1 MNNNLEVNSS
11 EDTIDFS
18 YYISVIIKHFWIL
31 VVFVFIGVAIATAVN
46 VLTQPVYK
54 ASVLMMIDR
63 ETAGRIDTTSFG
75 SWASDEDYYRTQY
88 KLLESKSLLQKIY
101 NNLNLNQYPEF
112 ANPNGWI
119 KLKKRLKI
127 EPVTRSRLVNLE
139 VSSFD
144 RELTAKIA
152 NALARTFSADN
163 ITNRSFITQ
172 DIIAA
177 LESTVKNQ
185 QQQELLNSIP
195 QVVNSDFIKNLKNKE
210 ISLQEDYAKLTAK
223 YTSNHPEVISVEN
236 QLKVIREKIDTET
249 KRLIQSIKIDLSGQ
263 FAGNNIRIIDE
274 ATVPDNPYL
283 PRKLINL
290 LIGVVA
296 GGIIAILIIFMI
308 EFLDKSI
315 KSSED
320 LEREL
325 DLSFLGFVPT
335 EKLKKGTKEYSFM
348 LSKDN
353 PLYAEQIRNIR
364 VMLNFTLANFKEKAL
379 LITSSVQSEGKTNL
393 STNLSVA
400 MAQTGSKVLIV
411 DGDLRRAR
419 LHKSFELPL
428 KNGMSDILTF
438 NGEKDGNFKD
448 FIENGKFIKK
458 TEVENLFVITAG
470 INPPNPSE
478 LLSRD
483 ILGKFI
489 EWATSNFDI
498 LLIDTPATLPVN
510 DTLLWGK
517 YIDRTIFTVRHGK
530 TSIKMAKLAIEKIT
544 KANIK
549 ILGGIITYHKKQ
561 GIAAKGSSYYYYY
574 SYKNKKKN

>member
-1 MNNNLEVNSS
+1 LNNNLDITNN

-18 YYISVIIKHFWIL
+18 YYISVIFKHLWIL
-31 VVFVFIGVAIATAVN
+31 IMFVFIGVVIATAVN
-46 VLTQPVYK
+46 VFTQPVYK

-63 ETAGRIDTTSFG
+63 ETAGRIDTTTFG

-88 KLLESKSLLQKIY
+88 KLLESKSLLQKIH

-112 ANPNGWI
+112 ANPNGWV
-119 KLKKRLKI
+119 KLKRRLKI

-144 RELTAKIA
+144 KNLTAQIA
-152 NALARTFSADN
+152 NTLAKTFCEDN

-210 ISLQEDYAKLTAK
+210 IALQEEYAKLIAK
-223 YTSNHPEVISVEN
+223 YTTNHPNVISVEN
-236 QLKVIREKIDTET
+236 QLKVIREKIDIET
-249 KRLIQSIKIDLSGQ
+249 KRLIQSIKIDLSGK

-320 LEREL
+320 LEKEL

-348 LSKDN
+348 LNKDN

-364 VMLNFTLANFKEKAL
+364 VMLNFTLANFKDKAF

-419 LHKSFELPL
+419 LHKAFDLPL
-428 KNGMSDILTF
+428 RNGVSDILSF
-438 NGEKDGNFKD
+438 NEKDGDLKN
-448 FIENGKFIKK
+448 FIESKFVKK
-458 TEVENLFVITAG
+458 TEIENLSVITAG

-478 LLSRD
+478 LLSRE

-498 LLIDTPATLPVN
+498 VLIDTPAILPVN

-517 YIDRTIFTVRHGK
+517 YINRTIFTIRHGK
-530 TSIKMAKLAIEKIT
+530 TSTKMAKVAIEKII

-561 GIAAKGSSYYYYY
+561 GIATKESSYYYY
-574 SYKNKKKN
+574 SYRNKKKN

>member
-1 MNNNLEVNSS
+1 MNNNFDVNNS

-18 YYISVIIKHFWIL
+18 YYVSIIVKHLWIL
-31 VVFVFIGVAIATAVN
+31 IMFIFIGVVIATAVN
-46 VLTQPVYK
+46 VFTQPVYK

-63 ETAGRIDTTSFG
+63 ETAGRIDTTTFG

-88 KLLESKSLLQKIY
+88 KLLESKSLLQKIH
-101 NNLNLNQYPEF
+101 NTLNLNQYPEF
-112 ANPNGWI
+112 ANPNGWM
-119 KLKKRLKI
+119 KLKRRLKI

-144 RELTAKIA
+144 KNLTAKIA
-152 NALARTFSADN
+152 NTLAKTFCEDN

-210 ISLQEDYAKLTAK
+210 IALQEEHAKLTAK

-249 KRLIQSIKIDLSGQ
+249 KRLIQSIKIDLSGK

-320 LEREL
+320 LEKEL

-348 LSKDN
+348 LNKDN

-364 VMLNFTLANFKEKAL
+364 VMLNFTLANFKDKAL

-419 LHKSFELPL
+419 LHKAFDLPL
-428 KNGMSDILTF
+428 RNGMSDILTF
-438 NGEKDGNFKD
+438 DEKDGNLKE
-448 FIENGKFIKK
+448 FIESKFVKK
-458 TEVENLFVITAG
+458 TEIENLSVITAG

-489 EWATSNFDI
+489 DWATSNFDI
-498 LLIDTPATLPVN
+498 VLIDTPAILPVN

-517 YIDRTIFTVRHGK
+517 YINRTIFTIRHGK
-530 TSIKMAKLAIEKIT
+530 TSTKMAKIAIEKII

>member
-1 MNNNLEVNSS
+1 MNNNLDINNNE
-11 EDTIDFS
+11 ETIDFS
-18 YYISVIIKHFWIL
+18 YYISVIFKHLWIL
-31 VVFVFIGVAIATAVN
+31 ILFIFIGVSIATAVN
-46 VLTQPVYK
+46 VFTQPVYK
-54 ASVLMMIDR
+54 ATVLMMIDR
-63 ETAGRIDTTSFG
+63 ETAGRIDTTTFG

-88 KLLESKSLLQKIY
+88 KLLESKTLLQKIH
-101 NNLNLNQYPEF
+101 NILNLNQYPEF
-112 ANPNGWI
+112 ANPNGWV

-127 EPVTRSRLVNLE
+127 EPVTRSRLVNVE

-144 RELTAKIA
+144 KNLTAKIA
-152 NALARTFSADN
+152 NTLAKTFCEDN

-210 ISLQEDYAKLTAK
+210 IALQEEYAKLTAK
-223 YTSNHPEVISVEN
+223 YTTNHPNVMSVEN
-236 QLKVIREKIDTET
+236 QLKVIKEKIDIET
-249 KRLIQSIKIDLSGQ
+249 KRLIQSIKIDLSGK

-320 LEREL
+320 LEKEL

-348 LSKDN
+348 LNKDN

-364 VMLNFTLANFKEKAL
+364 VMLNFTLANFKDKAF

-419 LHKSFELPL
+419 LHKAFDLPL
-428 KNGMSDILTF
+428 RNGMSDILSF
-438 NGEKDGNFKD
+438 NEKDGDLKE
-448 FIENGKFIKK
+448 FIESKFVKK
-458 TEVENLFVITAG
+458 TEIENLSVITAG

-478 LLSRD
+478 LLSRE

-489 EWATSNFDI
+489 DWATSNFDI
-498 LLIDTPATLPVN
+498 VLIDTPAILPVN

-517 YIDRTIFTVRHGK
+517 YIDRTIFTIRHGK
-530 TSIKMAKLAIEKIT
+530 TSTKMAKIAIEKII

-561 GIAAKGSSYYYYY
+561 GVAAKGSSYYYYY

>member
-1 MNNNLEVNSS
+1 LNNNLDINSS
-11 EDTIDFS
+11 EDSIDFS
-18 YYISVIIKHFWIL
+18 YYISVIVKHLWIL
-31 VVFVFIGVAIATAVN
+31 IMFIFIGVVIATAVN
-46 VLTQPVYK
+46 VFTQPVYK

-63 ETAGRIDTTSFG
+63 ETAGRIDTTTFG

-88 KLLESKSLLQKIY
+88 KLLESKSLLQKIH

-112 ANPNGWI
+112 ANPNGWV
-119 KLKKRLKI
+119 KLKRRLKI

-144 RELTAKIA
+144 KNLTAQIA
-152 NALARTFSADN
+152 NTLAKTFCEDN

-210 ISLQEDYAKLTAK
+210 IALQEEYAKLIAK
-223 YTSNHPEVISVEN
+223 YTTNHPNVISVEN
-236 QLKVIREKIDTET
+236 QLKVIREKIDIET
-249 KRLIQSIKIDLSGQ
+249 KRLIQSIKIDLSGK

-320 LEREL
+320 LEKEL

-348 LSKDN
+348 LNKDN

-364 VMLNFTLANFKEKAL
+364 VMLNFTLANFKDKAF

-419 LHKSFELPL
+419 LHKAFDLPL
-428 KNGMSDILTF
+428 RNGVSDILSF
-438 NGEKDGNFKD
+438 NEKDGDLKN
-448 FIENGKFIKK
+448 FIESKFVKK
-458 TEVENLFVITAG
+458 TEIENLSVITAG

-478 LLSRD
+478 LLSRE

-498 LLIDTPATLPVN
+498 VLIDTPAILPVN

-517 YIDRTIFTVRHGK
+517 YINRTIFTIRHGK
-530 TSIKMAKLAIEKIT
+530 TSTKMAKVAIEKII

-561 GIAAKGSSYYYYY
+561 GIATKESSYYYY
-574 SYKNKKKN
+574 SYRNKKKN

>member
-1 MNNNLEVNSS
+1 MNNNLDINNNE
-11 EDTIDFS
+11 ETIDFS
-18 YYISVIIKHFWIL
+18 YYISVIFKHLWIL
-31 VVFVFIGVAIATAVN
+31 ILFIFIGVSIATAVN
-46 VLTQPVYK
+46 VFTQPVYK
-54 ASVLMMIDR
+54 ATVLMMIDR
-63 ETAGRIDTTSFG
+63 ETAGRIDTTTFG

-88 KLLESKSLLQKIY
+88 KLLESKTLLQKIH
-101 NNLNLNQYPEF
+101 NILNLNQYPEF
-112 ANPNGWI
+112 ANPNGWV

-127 EPVTRSRLVNLE
+127 EPVTRSRLVNVE

-144 RELTAKIA
+144 KNLTAKIA
-152 NALARTFSADN
+152 NTLAKTFCEDN

-210 ISLQEDYAKLTAK
+210 IALQEEYAKLTAK
-223 YTSNHPEVISVEN
+223 YTTNHPNVMSVEN
-236 QLKVIREKIDTET
+236 QLKVIKEKIDIET
-249 KRLIQSIKIDLSGQ
+249 KRLIQSIKIDLSGK

-320 LEREL
+320 LEKEL

-348 LSKDN
+348 LNKDN

-364 VMLNFTLANFKEKAL
+364 VMLNFTLANFKDKAF

-419 LHKSFELPL
+419 LHKAFDLPL
-428 KNGMSDILTF
+428 RNGMSDILSF
-438 NGEKDGNFKD
+438 NEKDGDLKE
-448 FIENGKFIKK
+448 FIESKFVKK
-458 TEVENLFVITAG
+458 TEIENLSVITAG

-478 LLSRD
+478 LLSRE

-489 EWATSNFDI
+489 TWATSNFDI
-498 LLIDTPATLPVN
+498 VLIDTPAILPVN

-517 YIDRTIFTVRHGK
+517 YIDRTIFTIRHGK
-530 TSIKMAKLAIEKIT
+530 TSTKMAKIAIEKII

-561 GIAAKGSSYYYYY
+561 GVAAKGSSYYYYY

>member
-1 MNNNLEVNSS
+1 LNNNLDITNN

-18 YYISVIIKHFWIL
+18 YYISVIFKHLWIL
-31 VVFVFIGVAIATAVN
+31 IMFIFIGVVIATAVN
-46 VLTQPVYK
+46 VFTQPVYK

-63 ETAGRIDTTSFG
+63 ETAGRIDTTTFG

-88 KLLESKSLLQKIY
+88 KLLESKSLLQKIH

-112 ANPNGWI
+112 ANPNGWV
-119 KLKKRLKI
+119 KLKRRLKI

-144 RELTAKIA
+144 KNLTAKIA
-152 NALARTFSADN
+152 NTLAKTFCEDN

-172 DIIAA
+172 DIIVA

-210 ISLQEDYAKLTAK
+210 IALQEEYAKLIAK
-223 YTSNHPEVISVEN
+223 YTTNHPNVISVEN
-236 QLKVIREKIDTET
+236 QLKVIREKIDIET
-249 KRLIQSIKIDLSGQ
+249 KRLIQSIKIDLSGK

-274 ATVPDNPYL
+274 ATVPDTPYL

-320 LEREL
+320 LEKEL

-348 LSKDN
+348 LNKDN

-364 VMLNFTLANFKEKAL
+364 VMLNFTLANFKDKAF

-419 LHKSFELPL
+419 LHKAFDLPL
-428 KNGMSDILTF
+428 RNGVSDILSF
-438 NGEKDGNFKD
+438 NEKDGDLKN
-448 FIENGKFIKK
+448 FIESKFVKK
-458 TEVENLFVITAG
+458 TEIENLSVITAG

-478 LLSRD
+478 LLSRE

-498 LLIDTPATLPVN
+498 VLIDTPAILPVN

-517 YIDRTIFTVRHGK
+517 YINRTIFTIRHGK
-530 TSIKMAKLAIEKIT
+530 TSTKMAKVAIEKII

-561 GIAAKGSSYYYYY
+561 GIATKESSYYYY
-574 SYKNKKKN
+574 SYRNKKKN

>member
-1 MNNNLEVNSS
+1 MNTNLEVNNT
-11 EDTIDFS
+11 EDTIDLS
-18 YYISVIIKHFWIL
+18 YYISVIVKHLWIL
-31 VVFVFIGVAIATAVN
+31 IVFVFIGVVIATSVN
-46 VLTQPVYK
+46 VFTQPVYK

-63 ETAGRIDTTSFG
+63 ETAGRIDTTTFG

-88 KLLESKSLLQKIY
+88 KLLESKTLLQKIH

-112 ANPNGWI
+112 ANPNGWV

-127 EPVTRSRLVNLE
+127 EPVTRSRLVNVE

-152 NALARTFSADN
+152 NALARTFAADN

-210 ISLQEDYAKLTAK
+210 INLQEDHAKLTAK
-223 YTSNHPEVISVEN
+223 YTANHPEVISIQK
-236 QLKVIREKIDTET
+236 QLEVIREKIDTET

-274 ATVPDNPYL
+274 ATVPNNPYL

-335 EKLKKGTKEYSFM
+335 EKLKRGIKEYAFM

-364 VMLNFTLANFKEKAL
+364 VMLNFTMANFKDKAF

-419 LHKSFELPL
+419 LHKAFELPL
-428 KNGMSDILTF
+428 RNGVSDILSF
-438 NGEKDGNFKD
+438 NEKDGNFKE
-448 FIENGKFIKK
+448 FIENNKFVKK
-458 TEVENLFVITAG
+458 TEIENLSVITAG

-483 ILGKFI
+483 VLGKFI

-498 LLIDTPATLPVN
+498 VLIDTPAILPVN

-517 YIDRTIFTVRHGK
+517 YIDRTIFTVRHDK
-530 TSIKMAKLAIEKIT
+530 TSIKMAKIAIEKII

>member
-1 MNNNLEVNSS
+1 MNTNLDVNNS

-18 YYISVIIKHFWIL
+18 YYISVIFKHLWIL
-31 VVFVFIGVAIATAVN
+31 ILFVFIGVVIATAVN

-54 ASVLMMIDR
+54 ATVLMMIDR

-101 NNLNLNQYPEF
+101 NNLNLSQYPEF
-112 ANPNGWI
+112 ANPNGWA

-152 NALARTFSADN
+152 NALAKTFAADN
-163 ITNRSFITQ
+163 IANRSFITQ
-172 DIIAA
+172 DIIVA

-210 ISLQEDYAKLTAK
+210 ISLQENYARLIAK
-223 YTSNHPEVISVEN
+223 YTPNHPEVISIEN

-274 ATVPDNPYL
+274 ATVPNNPYL

-290 LIGVVA
+290 LIGIVA

-335 EKLKKGTKEYSFM
+335 EKLKKGIKEYSFM

-364 VMLNFTLANFKEKAL
+364 VMLNFTLANFKEKAF

-428 KNGMSDILTF
+428 RNGMSDILAF
-438 NGEKDGNFKD
+438 NENDGNFNE
-448 FIENGKFIKK
+448 FIESKFVKK
-458 TEVENLFVITAG
+458 TEIENLFVITAG

-478 LLSRD
+478 LLSREL
-483 ILGKFI
+483 LGKFI
-489 EWATSNFDI
+489 QWAVSKFDI
-498 LLIDTPATLPVN
+498 VLIDTPAILPVN

-517 YIDRTIFTVRHGK
+517 YVDRTIFTVRHGK
-530 TSIKMAKLAIEKIT
+530 TSIKMAKLAIEKII

-549 ILGGIITYHKKQ
+549 ILGGVITYHKKQ

>member
-1 MNNNLEVNSS
+1 MNNNLDITNN

-18 YYISVIIKHFWIL
+18 YYISVIFKHLWIL
-31 VVFVFIGVAIATAVN
+31 IMFVFIGVVIATAVN
-46 VLTQPVYK
+46 VFTQPVYK

-63 ETAGRIDTTSFG
+63 ETAGRIDTTTFG

-88 KLLESKSLLQKIY
+88 KLLESKSLLQKIH

-112 ANPNGWI
+112 ANPNGWV
-119 KLKKRLKI
+119 KLKRRLKI

-144 RELTAKIA
+144 KNLTAQIA
-152 NALARTFSADN
+152 NTLAKTFCEDN

-210 ISLQEDYAKLTAK
+210 IALQEEYAKLIAK
-223 YTSNHPEVISVEN
+223 YTTNHPNVISVEN
-236 QLKVIREKIDTET
+236 QLKVIREKIDIET
-249 KRLIQSIKIDLSGQ
+249 KRLIQSIKIDLSGK

-320 LEREL
+320 LEKEL

-348 LSKDN
+348 LNKDN

-364 VMLNFTLANFKEKAL
+364 VMLNFTLANFKDKAF

-419 LHKSFELPL
+419 LHKAFDLPL
-428 KNGMSDILTF
+428 RNGVSDILSF
-438 NGEKDGNFKD
+438 NEKDGDLKN
-448 FIENGKFIKK
+448 FIESKFVKK
-458 TEVENLFVITAG
+458 TEIENLSVITAG

-478 LLSRD
+478 LLSRE

-498 LLIDTPATLPVN
+498 VLIDTPAILPVN

-517 YIDRTIFTVRHGK
+517 YINRTIFTIRHGK
-530 TSIKMAKLAIEKIT
+530 TSTKMAKVAIEKII

-561 GIAAKGSSYYYYY
+561 GIATKESSYYYY
-574 SYKNKKKN
+574 SYRNKKKN

>member
-1 MNNNLEVNSS
+1 MNNNLDITNN

-18 YYISVIIKHFWIL
+18 YYISVIFKHLWIL
-31 VVFVFIGVAIATAVN
+31 IMFIFIGVVIATAVN
-46 VLTQPVYK
+46 VFTQPVYK

-63 ETAGRIDTTSFG
+63 ETAGRIDTTTFG

-88 KLLESKSLLQKIY
+88 KLLESKSLLQKIH

-112 ANPNGWI
+112 ANPNGWV
-119 KLKKRLKI
+119 KLKRRLKI

-144 RELTAKIA
+144 KNLTAKIA
-152 NALARTFSADN
+152 NTLAKTFCEDN

-172 DIIAA
+172 DIIVA

-210 ISLQEDYAKLTAK
+210 IALQEEYAKLIAK
-223 YTSNHPEVISVEN
+223 YTTNHPNVISVEN
-236 QLKVIREKIDTET
+236 QLKVIREKIDIET
-249 KRLIQSIKIDLSGQ
+249 KRLIQSIKIDLSGK

-274 ATVPDNPYL
+274 ATVPDTPYL

-320 LEREL
+320 LEKEL

-348 LSKDN
+348 LNKDN

-364 VMLNFTLANFKEKAL
+364 VMLNFTLANFKDKAF

-419 LHKSFELPL
+419 LHKAFDLPL
-428 KNGMSDILTF
+428 RNGVSDILSF
-438 NGEKDGNFKD
+438 NEKDGDLKN
-448 FIENGKFIKK
+448 FIESKFVKK
-458 TEVENLFVITAG
+458 TEIENLSVITAG

-478 LLSRD
+478 LLSRE

-498 LLIDTPATLPVN
+498 VLIDTPAILPVN

-517 YIDRTIFTVRHGK
+517 YINRTIFTIRHGK
-530 TSIKMAKLAIEKIT
+530 TSTKMAKVAIEKII

-561 GIAAKGSSYYYYY
+561 GIATKESSYYYY
-574 SYKNKKKN
+574 SYRNKKKN

>member
-1 MNNNLEVNSS
+1 MNNNLDINNS

-18 YYISVIIKHFWIL
+18 YYISVIFKHLWIL
-31 VVFVFIGVAIATAVN
+31 ILFIFIGVSIATAVN
-46 VLTQPVYK
+46 VFTQPVYK
-54 ASVLMMIDR
+54 ATVLMMIDR
-63 ETAGRIDTTSFG
+63 ETAGRIDTTTFG

-88 KLLESKSLLQKIY
+88 KLLESKTLLQKIH
-101 NNLNLNQYPEF
+101 NILNLNQYPEF
-112 ANPNGWI
+112 ANPNGWV
-119 KLKKRLKI
+119 KLKRRLKI
-127 EPVTRSRLVNLE
+127 EPVTRSRLVNVE

-144 RELTAKIA
+144 RNLTAKIA
-152 NALARTFSADN
+152 NTLAKTFCEDN

-210 ISLQEDYAKLTAK
+210 IALQEELAKLTAK
-223 YTSNHPEVISVEN
+223 YTTNHPNVISVEN
-236 QLKVIREKIDTET
+236 QLKVIKEKIDIET
-249 KRLIQSIKIDLSGQ
+249 KRLIQSIKIDLSGK

-290 LIGVVA
+290 LIGIVA
-296 GGIIAILIIFMI
+296 GGIIAVLIIFMI

-315 KSSED
+315 KNSED
-320 LEREL
+320 LEKEL

-348 LSKDN
+348 LNKDN

-364 VMLNFTLANFKEKAL
+364 VMLNFTLANFKDKAF

-419 LHKSFELPL
+419 LHKAFDLPL
-428 KNGMSDILTF
+428 RNGMSDILSF
-438 NGEKDGNFKD
+438 NEKDGNLKE
-448 FIENGKFIKK
+448 FIESKFVKK
-458 TEVENLFVITAG
+458 TEIENLSVITAG

-489 EWATSNFDI
+489 DWATSNFDI
-498 LLIDTPATLPVN
+498 VLIDTPAILPVN

-517 YIDRTIFTVRHGK
+517 YIGRTIFTIRHGK
-530 TSIKMAKLAIEKIT
+530 TSTKMAKIAIEKII

-561 GIAAKGSSYYYYY
+561 GVAAKGSSYYYYY